1 MSDEKTKQKTDP
13 ALWIRRAVFGVA
25 GGPTE
30 VVLTDAGNGRAFS
43 VGAQVRLG
51 GPSEALRTLASAG
64 GDGYLTVRE
73 GCRLR
78 QTFAL
83 GRFDQIAWGH
93 LRALGL
99 IESFQNERGDGVRM
113 TELGKRAAD
122 AGYEETHRLLERCR
136 RTAKT
141 EECS

>member
-1 MSDEKTKQKTDP
+1 MSNKTKQPNTDP
-13 ALWIRRAVFGVA
+13 ALWIRRPAFGVA

-30 VVLTDAGNGRAFS
+30 VALTDEGKERAFS

-51 GPSEALRTLASAG
+51 GPSEALRALASGG
-64 GDGYLTVRE
+64 GDGYLSVRE
-73 GCRLR
+73 GCRLW

-99 IESFQNERGDGVRM
+99 VESFLNERGDGVRM

-136 RTAKT
+136 RAAEGK
-141 EECS
+141 S